1 MLKLIFSDLDDTLLD
16 SKKTVS
22 NKIMNF
28 IKELKGWS
36 KKLSSTLK
44 PSKEIGEFTLGI
56 TVLIVWLTLFLCV
69 EFTFIG
75 TIHI

>member
-1 MLKLIFSDLDDTLLD
+1 MGAND
-16 SKKTVS
+16 
-22 NKIMNF
+22 
-28 IKELKGWS
+28 GWS